1 MAAGLPVHGGDDAPA
16 TVALDVPAAARAG
29 GLLHWPQ
36 SIYPPPHNHPTM
48 DGEDAAVLA
57 AVEDEYARAIL
68 AAVAAEPLSGPEL
81 VDRLDASKPT
91 VYRRLSTLEDLDL
104 VATRVEPDDGGHHR
118 NVYVAAV
125 EAIHVHVEPQALAVE
140 VDREAEDA
148 VDRFRQLVGDLS

>member
-1 MAAGLPVHGGDDAPA
+1 
-16 TVALDVPAAARAG
+16 
-29 GLLHWPQ
+29 
-36 SIYPPPHNHPTM
+36 M

-57 AVEDEYARAIL
+57 AVEDEYARSIL

-125 EAIHVHVEPQALAVE
+125 EAIHVHVEPHAVAVE